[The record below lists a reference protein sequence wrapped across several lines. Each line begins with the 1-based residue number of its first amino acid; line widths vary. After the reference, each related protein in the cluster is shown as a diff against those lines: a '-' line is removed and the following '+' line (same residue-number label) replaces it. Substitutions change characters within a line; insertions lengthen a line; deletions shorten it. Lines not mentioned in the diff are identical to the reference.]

1 MKERVAQ
8 MRVTMSQV
16 CYDDMT
22 DSESSCTLVGQS
34 KYSLSSALCS
44 DSLQV
49 ELSLPDLLIQEPGE
63 GGGDEGQEGTEERNQ
78 EGNEAG
84 GQRDGESNF
93 LESRSDF
100 YFSSFRRQHE
110 FVASQ
115 VADRS

>member
-1 MKERVAQ
+1 

-16 CYDDMT
+16 CYDDTT

-34 KYSLSSALCS
+34 KYSLSSALSS

-63 GGGDEGQEGTEERNQ
+63 GDGDGGQEGTEERDQ
-78 EGNEAG
+78 EGKEGA
-84 GQRDGESNF
+84 GQRDGK
-93 LESRSDF
+93 SD
-100 YFSSFRRQHE
+100 

-115 VADRS
+115 